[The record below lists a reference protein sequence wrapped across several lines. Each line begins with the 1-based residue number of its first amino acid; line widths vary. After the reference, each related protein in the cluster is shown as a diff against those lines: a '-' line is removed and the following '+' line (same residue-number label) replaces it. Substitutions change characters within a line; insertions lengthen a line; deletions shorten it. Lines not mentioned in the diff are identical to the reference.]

1 MSVFEVTIKWGK
13 EKFPAVTLDTSEPP
27 EVLRGQ
33 IFALTNV
40 PPERQKI
47 MAKGATLK
55 SSWEGFESKLKK
67 GAVLLLM
74 GSADPL
80 PEKPKETITFAEGKL
95 KCQISV
101 FSCSLNP

>member
-13 EKFPAVTLDTSEPP
+13 EKFPNVTLDTSEPP

-47 MAKGATLK
+47 MAKAGLRIFLI
-55 SSWEGFESKLKK
+55 FEKTS
-67 GAVLLLM
+67 
-74 GSADPL
+74 
-80 PEKPKETITFAEGKL
+80 ITFKILRIPTEDIYQK
-95 KCQISV
+95 
-101 FSCSLNP
+101 CSL